1 VHATIEH
8 ARQELKK
15 FDDAPND
22 QHGRQALANGLGEL
36 SDVKSSSS
44 DEKISA
50 ICVNLIN
57 TYRKKVE
64 EAAQNLINEKSSANL
79 DVLKHWYDVMN
90 EFQSLELEVTDE
102 FFQIKTQL
110 QFEYIAKLVKQFS
123 PSEKQRLRELLQ

>member
-1 VHATIEH
+1 M
-8 ARQELKK
+8 
-15 FDDAPND
+15 
-22 QHGRQALANGLGEL
+22 
-36 SDVKSSSS
+36 
-44 DEKISA
+44 
-50 ICVNLIN
+50 NLIN

>member
-1 VHATIEH
+1 
-8 ARQELKK
+8 
-15 FDDAPND
+15 
-22 QHGRQALANGLGEL
+22 
-36 SDVKSSSS
+36 
-44 DEKISA
+44 
-50 ICVNLIN
+50 VNLIN